1 MTVSREQAN
10 RELYLELLKKAI
22 LFEIYLEHEQKYVQF
37 LDPNNALFS
46 PTKENRQRGQD
57 WPPIAHTM
65 VGRERINNLHQC
77 MTSVINEN
85 IEGDFIETG
94 AWRGGSCLLMRG
106 FLKSHGIT
114 DRKVWVADSFEGL
127 PAPDPQY
134 PVDAGLTL
142 HEVDFLRVSVEEV
155 IDNFKKY
162 DLLDDQVIFL
172 KGWFKETLPVAPIE
186 KIAIARLD
194 GVMYSSTTEAFMN
207 LYHKVS
213 VGGYV
218 IINDYSVPMCH
229 RAVHDFRNKLN
240 ITESII
246 NVDGFSAF
254 WKKTKEIEVAQPTEP
269 EVRPTEPVVAQAT
282 VASQGH
288 DRIYRF

>member
-1 MTVSREQAN
+1 MSVSKEQTS
-10 RELYLELLKKAI
+10 RELYLEMLKKSI
-22 LFEIYLEHEQKYVQF
+22 LFEIYIEHEQKYVQF

-57 WPPIAHTM
+57 WPPIAHSM
-65 VGRERINNLHQC
+65 IGRERMNNLHQC
-77 MTSVINEN
+77 MNAVINEN

-94 AWRGGSCLLMRG
+94 VWRGGSCIFMRG
-106 FLKSHGIT
+106 FLKAHGIT

-134 PVDAGLTL
+134 PVDAGVTL

-155 IDNFKKY
+155 IENFRKY
-162 DLLDDQVIFL
+162 DLLDGQVSFL
-172 KGWFKETLPVAPIE
+172 KGWFKDTLPVAPIE

-194 GVMYSSTTEAFMN
+194 GDMYSSTTDALVN

-218 IINDYSVPMCH
+218 IIDDYTVPLCQ
-229 RAVHDFRNKLN
+229 RAVHDFRNKHN
-240 ITESII
+240 ITESIVNI
-246 NVDGFSAF
+246 DGFSAF
-254 WKKTKEIEVAQPTEP
+254 WKKTREIEVNRRE
-269 EVRPTEPVVAQAT
+269 EVEVERPTELA
-282 VASQGH
+282 QGH
-288 DRIYRF
+288 NRIYRF